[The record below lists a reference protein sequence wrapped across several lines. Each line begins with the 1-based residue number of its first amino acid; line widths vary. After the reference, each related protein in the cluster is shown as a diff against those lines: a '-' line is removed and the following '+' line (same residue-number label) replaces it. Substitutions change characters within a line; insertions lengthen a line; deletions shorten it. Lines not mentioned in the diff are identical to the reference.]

1 MEEDFYNP
9 FMAKRISRDRY
20 LQITKYL
27 HMQIFSLLIR
37 KMINSQS
44 KFNLKCNSITK

>member
-27 HMQIFSLLIR
+27 HMQVADSANDKLHKVSLI
-37 KMINSQS
+37 
-44 KFNLKCNSITK
+44 